1 MNFDYK
7 KFRNTIIQKYG
18 GLLDEVVIDEL
29 LNLGDESD
37 YSRDTPISTGKRLSL
52 VNLTLQGK
60 KSDETK
66 INFSYEF
73 KQGINIIIADNF
85 KGKSSVFKAI
95 QFALTG
101 NDNLKHDIKK
111 WLHVILLNF
120 RINEQDYCVYINIE
134 SKTLDG
140 SLYRTKI
147 NAVEDIKLS
156 EIPTIFNERGVDKF
170 RKEME
175 SFFFKQFSYYSLK
188 WTQKASKKASNEL
201 VESNATWHTY
211 FKSIFLESKDTNL
224 TYGGQE
230 KKIFQMLLGLHLT
243 YPINRLKIKKD
254 KKESEKAKKIDFT
267 QSKVRSIDIN
277 KKDLK
282 IKIINLSK
290 EIEKLR
296 IPTDNEINFE
306 QYSEKRRAIISQIN
320 QTNKEDVKRQ
330 SELHEAYTELRN
342 IEFEEREIE
351 QEVITIKQNI
361 LKIIKSI
368 QDLQEFLDIGRF
380 FSNLNIKYCPCCNKQ
395 ISSSPINSQKN
406 KMECVLCHDI
416 VDSDEEDQNQFKY
429 LEKIESFNENK
440 DKFLGLQ
447 EEKGNRSEEV

>member
-7 KFRNTIIQKYG
+7 KFRNTIIQKHG

-211 FKSIFLESKDTNL
+211 FKSIF
-224 TYGGQE
+224 
-230 KKIFQMLLGLHLT
+230 
-243 YPINRLKIKKD
+243 
-254 KKESEKAKKIDFT
+254 FT
-267 QSKVRSIDIN
+267 FIA
-277 KKDLK
+277 
-282 IKIINLSK
+282 
-290 EIEKLR
+290 LR
-296 IPTDNEINFE
+296 I
-306 QYSEKRRAIISQIN
+306 
-320 QTNKEDVKRQ
+320 
-330 SELHEAYTELRN
+330 L
-342 IEFEEREIE
+342 
-351 QEVITIKQNI
+351 
-361 LKIIKSI
+361 
-368 QDLQEFLDIGRF
+368 
-380 FSNLNIKYCPCCNKQ
+380 
-395 ISSSPINSQKN
+395 
-406 KMECVLCHDI
+406 
-416 VDSDEEDQNQFKY
+416 
-429 LEKIESFNENK
+429 IEST
-440 DKFLGLQ
+440 FLKKL
-447 EEKGNRSEEV
+447 SL